1 MGVYQDEIDN
11 NIQPAID
18 KKTAELAKVNERLAF
33 FEGLASDVT
42 VDQFH
47 TAVLGIFK

>member
-33 FEGLASDVT
+33 FEGLAFRCDCRPVSYSC
-42 VDQFH
+42 
-47 TAVLGIFK
+47 LGIFK